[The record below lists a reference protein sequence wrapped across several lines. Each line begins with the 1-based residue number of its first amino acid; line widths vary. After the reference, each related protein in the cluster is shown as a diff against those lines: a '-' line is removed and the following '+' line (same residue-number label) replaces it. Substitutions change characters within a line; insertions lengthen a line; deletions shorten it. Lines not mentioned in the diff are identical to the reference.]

1 MAKFIIKR
9 ILFGIIVVI
18 GVSFLSFIVLSLAP
32 GDDAVTI
39 LTHTFIGFDDQIFEQ
54 DVNTVTNL
62 YSLDRPLIV
71 QYGSWLLNVLK
82 GDWGVSY
89 VHHVPVWSMILGKI
103 PYTLTLGI
111 TAFAIAFVISVPI
124 GLYVATHRNG
134 VFDHVS
140 RIVTIFFGSIPSFWL
155 ALVLILIFSVKLHW
169 LPTTGMGTVRHV
181 ILPCVTL
188 MVGMI
193 PSTLRIT
200 RSSMSDVMGQD
211 YMVTAKS
218 KGLTHTQSVYR
229 HALVNVMPPVIT
241 MAGLEVG
248 HILGGSVIVET
259 IFVWPGI
266 GKLLYD
272 SIISKDYPMMQGCI
286 FTIALGYIISML
298 AVDIITAAIDPRIRL
313 GGGRN

>member
-1 MAKFIIKR
+1 MAQFIIKR
-9 ILFGIIVVI
+9 IIYGIIVII

-39 LTHTFIGFDDQIFEQ
+39 LTHTFIGFDDQIYQQ

-62 YSLDRPLIV
+62 YSLDRPLV
-71 QYGSWLLNVLK
+71 MQYGSWLGNAIK

-89 VHHVPVWSMILGKI
+89 VHNLPVWQMILGKI

-111 TAFAIAFVISVPI
+111 TAFGIAFVISVPI

-134 VFDHVS
+134 VVDHVS
-140 RIVTIFFGSIPSFWL
+140 RIITIFFGSIPSFWL

-169 LPTTGMGTVRHV
+169 LPITGMGSVRHV

-200 RSSMSDVMGQD
+200 RSSMSEVMGQD

-218 KGLTHTQSVYR
+218 KGLTERQSVYR
-229 HALVNVMPPVIT
+229 HALVNTLPPVIT

-272 SIISKDYPMMQGCI
+272 SIISNDYPMMQGCI
-286 FTIALGYIISML
+286 VTIAIGYIVSML
-298 AVDIITAAIDPRIRL
+298 VVDIVTAAIDPRIRL

>member
-1 MAKFIIKR
+1 MGKFIVKR

-32 GDDAVTI
+32 GDNAVTI
-39 LTHTFIGFDDQIFEQ
+39 LTHTFIGFDDQVFQE
-54 DVNTVTNL
+54 DVDTVTAL
-62 YSLDRPLIV
+62 YSLDRPLAA
-71 QYGSWLLNVLK
+71 QYGSWLLRAMR

-89 VHHVPVWSMILGKI
+89 VSKVPVWQMILSKI
-103 PYTLTLGI
+103 PYTLTLGL
-111 TAFAIAFVISVPI
+111 TAFVIAFLISVPL
-124 GLYVATHRNG
+124 GLFVAVRRNG
-134 VFDHVS
+134 MLDHVS
-140 RIVTIFFGSIPSFWL
+140 RIVTVFFGSIPSFWL
-155 ALVLILIFSVKLHW
+155 ALVLILAFCVKLKW
-169 LPTTGMGTVRHV
+169 LPITGIGSWKNV

-188 MVGMI
+188 MVGMV

-200 RSSMSDVMGQD
+200 RSSMTEVLGQD

-218 KGLTHTQSVYR
+218 KGLSTAQTVYR
-229 HALVNVMPPVIT
+229 HALVNTMPPVIT
-241 MAGLEVG
+241 MAGLEIG

-272 SIISKDYPMMQGCI
+272 SIIAKDYPMMQGCI
-286 FTIALGYIISML
+286 VTIALGYILSML
-298 AVDIITAAIDPRIRL
+298 LVDIVTAAVDPRLRL